1 MFRTL
6 WRTMSTEVLAALLLT
21 AVAILLGFIGVKTVP
36 RAAVTIAGIVLLF
49 VIYRLRYARR

>member
-6 WRTMSTEVLAALLLT
+6 WRTMSTEVLAVLLLT
-21 AVAILLGFIGVKTVP
+21 VIAVLLGSVGVKTAP
-36 RAAVTIAGIVLLF
+36 RAAVCIGGIVLLI